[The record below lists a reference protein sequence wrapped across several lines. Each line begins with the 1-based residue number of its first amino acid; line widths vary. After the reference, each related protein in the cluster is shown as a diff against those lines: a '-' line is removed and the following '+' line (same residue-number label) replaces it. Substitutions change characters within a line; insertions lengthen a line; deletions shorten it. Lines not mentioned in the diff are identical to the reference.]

1 MNLNTLKENN
11 KSAKKPTNGI
21 EFSTTN
27 NSPARFSAEIA
38 KWFNDYD
45 CAVSLRFDDNHKTHV
60 QFVIPLL
67 NKYNFKATF
76 MINPGRYYNKYK
88 DFWEN
93 QMPQMG
99 HRWGNHTWHHKGA
112 KNLEEAEFEIGEVS
126 KLIWK
131 IYPLESKLNVFASG
145 GGELWGGK
153 RWHKTSPEFWD
164 ISKKFHL
171 IDVYDGKHR
180 SFELNSEIRQLE
192 IEKKIE
198 TAIREKKHQAF
209 SFHKVGKKSLTDYL
223 RKIVKNFNYTF
234 SEDQFVKLIQHLN
247 SKKSQIWIAPLVQI
261 YKYEEEYNS
270 AILTILNEDDAG
282 TVLNLNIG
290 TDPNLY
296 DQDLTLILHQV
307 KNRIPTRVLQNK
319 KSLEVLKTKTRKFC
333 SNISPVNSEIQI
345 IYS

>member
-1 MNLNTLKENN
+1 MNPSTLKIIN
-11 KSAKKPTNGI
+11 KSEKKSTNGT
-21 EFSTTN
+21 ESSTMN
-27 NSPARFSAEIA
+27 NSPTRFDPEIA

-76 MINPGRYYNKYK
+76 MINPGRYYKKYK
-88 DFWEN
+88 DFWESE
-93 QMPQMG
+93 MPKMG

-112 KNLEEAEFEIGEVS
+112 QNLEEAEFEIGEVS

-131 IYPLESKLNVFASG
+131 LYPLESKLNVFASG

-171 IDVYDGKHR
+171 IDVYDGKHS
-180 SFELNSEIRQLE
+180 SFELNSEIGQTE
-192 IEKKIE
+192 IENKIN
-198 TAIREKKHQAF
+198 TAISEKKHLAF
-209 SFHKVGKKSLTDYL
+209 SFHKVGSKSLTDYL

-234 SEDQFVKLIQHLN
+234 SEHQFRKLIHYLN
-247 SKKSQIWIAPLVQI
+247 TKKNQIWIAPLVQI
-261 YKYEEEYNS
+261 YKYEEEYKQ
-270 AILTILNEDDAG
+270 AILT
-282 TVLNLNIG
+282 VLNKNEKRIVLKLKIG
-290 TDPNLY
+290 TDPKLH
-296 DQDLTLILHQV
+296 DQELTLILPYS

-319 KSLEVLKTKTRKFC
+319 KSLEVLKTKTGKFC
-333 SNISPVNSEIQI
+333 SNINPVNSEIQI
-345 IYS
+345 IYD